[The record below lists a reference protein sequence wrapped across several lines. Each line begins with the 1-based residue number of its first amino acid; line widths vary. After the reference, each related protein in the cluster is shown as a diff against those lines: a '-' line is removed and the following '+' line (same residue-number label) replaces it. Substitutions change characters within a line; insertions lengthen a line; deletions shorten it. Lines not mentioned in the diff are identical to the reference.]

1 MYHIPTAYLIIG
13 LLYLFLPIVS
23 WFALRQQESYTA
35 KLWCWGGGTLA
46 IGLLLIAARSSVSP
60 WLSYP
65 VANVF
70 AWVGILMQAMALR
83 HALQR
88 TWRNGY
94 LFLLVF
100 VWLAVFE
107 YFRIVLLSP
116 ELRFAWSML
125 FFVAVF
131 FYIAYL
137 AWLIAKIHDLK
148 NGRWLALVYVLTAF
162 MLWLRICR
170 VLLDLSEPDAV
181 AQGVDSVLTVISG
194 LLISVIGSFTFVSLF
209 LERAAKREV
218 QAAEQRAH
226 QEESQRLG
234 EQIAQLERQRTLGL
248 MSSSFAHELSQP
260 LTAILMDAQAIKSSL
275 GEGSVNSHEV
285 LKSVQEIEKSTNRT
299 VKLVERIREFIRPS
313 RTSYAVIDMKN
324 LLQDVA
330 ELLAY
335 DIRVQKIQFKFS
347 GGDVPCLVFGDR
359 VQLSQIVMNVYRN
372 AFQAMVDSRRKL
384 VHVTLT
390 HLDERIVLRVHDSGQ
405 GVLDALKD
413 SVGQPFVT
421 SKHDGLGV
429 GLSISK
435 AIAQMHNG
443 SLSISNAA
451 GGGAVVE
458 LNLPALNQNFDVSI

>member
-23 WFALRQQESYTA
+23 WFTLKQQESYTA
-35 KLWCWGGGTLA
+35 RLWCLGGGTLA
-46 IGLLLIAARSSVSP
+46 IGLLLIAARSSVPP

-65 VANVF
+65 VANAF
-70 AWVGILMQAMALR
+70 AWTGILMQAMALR
-83 HALQR
+83 YALQR
-88 TWRNGY
+88 TWRTDY
-94 LFLLVF
+94 LAVLVI

-107 YFRIVLLSP
+107 YFRTVLQSP
-116 ELRFAWSML
+116 EFRFAWAML

-131 FYIAYL
+131 LYIAQL
-137 AWLIAKIHDLK
+137 AWQIAKIHDLK
-148 NGRWLALVYVLTAF
+148 SGRWLALVYVLTAST
-162 MLWLRICR
+162 LTLRMCR

-260 LTAILMDAQAIKSSL
+260 LTAILMDAQAIKNSL
-275 GEGSVNSHEV
+275 GEGSVNSDEV

-299 VKLVERIREFIRPS
+299 VKLVERIRDFIRPS

-324 LLQDVA
+324 LLQDVT
-330 ELLAY
+330 ELLAH
-335 DIRVQKIQFKFS
+335 DIRVQKIQFKLN
-347 GGDVPCLVFGDR
+347 GDDVPCLVFGDR

-372 AFQAMVDSRRKL
+372 AFQAMVNSRRKII
-384 VHVTLT
+384 HVSLT
-390 HLDERIVLRVHDSGQ
+390 RLGERIVLRVHDSGQ

-451 GGGAVVE
+451 EGGAVVE
-458 LNLPALNQNFDVSI
+458 LDLPALNRNFAVSI

>member
-23 WFALRQQESYTA
+23 WLTLKHQESYTA
-35 KLWCWGGGTLA
+35 RLWCLGGGMLA
-46 IGLLLIAARSSVSP
+46 IGLLLIAARSTVSP

-70 AWVGILMQAMALR
+70 SWVGILMQAIALR
-83 HALQR
+83 YALQL
-88 TWRNGY
+88 TWRTDY
-94 LFLLVF
+94 LAVLVI
-100 VWLAVFE
+100 VWLAGFE
-107 YFRIVLLSP
+107 YFRLVLQSP
-116 ELRFAWSML
+116 EFRFVWSML

-131 FYIAYL
+131 LYIALL
-137 AWLIAKIHDLK
+137 AWKISKTHDLK
-148 NGRWLALVYVLTAF
+148 SGRWLALVYVMAALTL
-162 MLWLRICR
+162 MMRICR

-181 AQGVDSVLTVISG
+181 AQGFDSVLTVVSG
-194 LLISVIGSFTFVSLF
+194 LLISVIGSFTFVGLF

-218 QAAEQRAH
+218 KAAEQRAH
-226 QEESQRLG
+226 QEENQRLG

-275 GEGSVNSHEV
+275 NEASINSDEI
-285 LKSVQEIEKSTNRT
+285 LKSVQEIEKSTSRT
-299 VKLVERIREFIRPS
+299 VKLVERIRDFIRPS
-313 RTSYAVIDMKN
+313 QTSYAVINFKN

-330 ELLAY
+330 ELLAH
-335 DIRVQKIQFKFS
+335 DIRVQRIQVKLVC
-347 GGDVPCLVFGDR
+347 DDAPCLVFGDR
-359 VQLSQIVMNVYRN
+359 VQLSQIVLNVYRN
-372 AFQAMVDSRRKL
+372 AFQAMAESKKKRVD
-384 VHVTLT
+384 VTLKRVN
-390 HLDERIVLRVHDSGQ
+390 ERIVLRVHDSGQ

-443 SLSISNAA
+443 SLSISNEVS
-451 GGGAVVE
+451 GGAVVE
-458 LNLPALNQNFDVSI
+458 LSLPAIGQALAESI